1 MKTRNL
7 LLALGCAAAL
17 TACTTNDEPNVAP
30 APAKKVVTLNVDVN
44 EPADTRVEYE
54 KNGTTY
60 KFAWSDNDK
69 LRVFYNDGTEKIATF
84 TIDVSSIDGKKADF
98 TSEDFPEDYTGYV
111 TIVYKGRDL
120 IFSDISEDGMENDLW
135 LSGYYGQTTGVAA
148 DLANRTLLFA
158 EADVTEAGKLPDVT
172 LNHALSYLLLKKGLQ
187 VTQAGL
193 NVGAGDTEL
202 LLEVG
207 TSRGISFSSTGCT
220 VFDNHGSIF
229 GDIYVTD
236 GKLDNDCL
244 VPLFVGE
251 GSSTSGYS
259 VSGFFIG
266 SEEYSGV
273 SQPTFTYEPGKIYV
287 VEAGNEKWEPVNVA
301 IPEVIVDLSKL
312 TADYVAQDGDILIGS
327 IPANFKISVAAD
339 AVVTLRDAYTTNYA
353 GSESKWAGITCL
365 GDATLVI
372 EGTNHILGSSDERS
386 GIFIP
391 EGYTLTIEGTG
402 KLTAESGHSG
412 AGIGSYYYGGKAGNI
427 IINSGEIVAI
437 GYGGYAGIGGNCG
450 DITIN
455 GGTIT
460 ATGNSG
466 GAGIGSNDGDTCG
479 NITITGGTITATGNG
494 CAAGIGTGA
503 SSSSYRSYC
512 GNILIT
518 GGSIIAKGSGSIVS
532 GTHFGGSAGIGGSH
546 AYSTCGYI
554 TITGSDTHVVATKGG
569 DITIYDIGPGSSTR
583 DYYADKSTCGT
594 VTIGSGVVVKDEN
607 GNDAVIYGVS

>member
-17 TACTTNDEPNVAP
+17 TACTTNDEPNLAP
-30 APAKKVVTLNVDVN
+30 APAKKLVTLSVDVN
-44 EPADTRVEYE
+44 EPADTRVVYE

-135 LSGYYGQTTGVAA
+135 LSGYYGQTTDVAA

-193 NVGAGDTEL
+193 NVGEDDTEL

-207 TSRGISFSSTGCT
+207 TQSVITFSSSVCNMSDTNGS
-220 VFDNHGSIF
+220 VFGN
-229 GDIYVTD
+229 IYVTD

-244 VPLFVGE
+244 VPLFINSE
-251 GSSTSGYS
+251 SATNGYT
-259 VSGFFIG
+259 VRAFFSG
-266 SEEYSGV
+266 SEKSPYV
-273 SQPTFTYEPGKIYV
+273 YQPTFTYEPGKIYV

-312 TADYVAQDGDILIGS
+312 TAEYVAQDGDILTGK
-327 IPANFKISVAAD
+327 ATDKYKISVAAG
-339 AVVTLRDAYTTNYA
+339 ATVTLKDVDITSFDSEGPKYA
-353 GSESKWAGITCL
+353 GINCI

-372 EGTNHILGSSDERS
+372 EGTNHVKGAYNECS
-386 GIFIP
+386 GIHIP
-391 EGYTLTIEGTG
+391 ENFTLTIEGTG
-402 KLTAESGHSG
+402 KLTAESNGYG
-412 AGIGSYYYGGKAGNI
+412 AGIGAGYYWGAAGNI
-427 IINSGEIVAI
+427 IINSGEIIAN
-437 GYGGYAGIGGNCG
+437 GGGRCAGIGGGCERKCG

-460 ATGNSG
+460 ATGNG
-466 GAGIGSNDGDTCG
+466 GAGIGSGESSACGNITINGGTITATTTSGNDAAAGIGAGYDRASCG
-479 NITITGGTITATGNG
+479 NITITGGTITAKG
-494 CAAGIGTGA
+494 CGGDKIWAGGSKYTAAGIGGGCKGT
-503 SSSSYRSYC
+503 SC
-512 GNILIT
+512 GN
-518 GGSIIAKGSGSIVS
+518 
-532 GTHFGGSAGIGGSH
+532 
-546 AYSTCGYI
+546 I
-554 TITGSDTHVVATKGG
+554 TITGADTHVVATKGG
-569 DITIYDIGPGSSTR
+569 VNDYDIGPGS
-583 DYYADKSTCGT
+583 DGYKLPSTCGT